1 MSLPI
6 FRSRNLKKHSQLQR
20 VFLFENGRKQ
30 SIRLLDDRCQF
41 GYSDLR
47 KSLRSGAK
55 FFEMDIF
62 QRFKHE
68 FLFQKL
74 VFPLQFE
81 IIIVVCHIFF
91 QHAGLSKK
99 QSFYLKQ
106 IVGMFAN
113 IAIGKAQSKSF
124 EFVGIESESE
134 ISCQQ
139 HIKCVVP

>member
-1 MSLPI
+1 MFSERIMSLPI
-6 FRSRNLKKHSQLQR
+6 FRSLNLKKHSQLQR

-81 IIIVVCHIFF
+81 IIIVVLPHFLPACRLV
-91 QHAGLSKK
+91 QKATLQPETDYRNVCEYSYRAG
-99 QSFYLKQ
+99 
-106 IVGMFAN
+106 
-113 IAIGKAQSKSF
+113 
-124 EFVGIESESE
+124 SE
-134 ISCQQ
+134 Q
-139 HIKCVVP
+139 VVRIRRN